1 MELKGIK
8 RYLLFAIGA
17 YTLGLGVGLCNYAN
31 LGVDPMTVFM
41 LGLSKIIKVS
51 LGTMNL
57 FGSIVMML
65 IGYVYDKKYVT
76 WATIVAMFIVSLG
89 IDTITILHIPS
100 PTALISYI
108 CLIAGVL
115 VYTFGI
121 ALSQV
126 ASCGLTAFDCM
137 MFGFMKLMNK
147 EYHFVRWIVEGVALA
162 VGILLKGTFGICT
175 IIIIL
180 FAGKLVEFFVH
191 ILSKKQKAL

>member
-1 MELKGIK
+1 MEKSLKKYI
-8 RYLLFAIGA
+8 LFTLGA
-17 YTLGLGVGLCNYAN
+17 FTLGLGVSLCNYAN

-41 LGLSKIIKVS
+41 QGLSKIIHVS

-76 WATIVAMFIVSLG
+76 WATIAAMFIVSLG
-89 IDTITILHIPS
+89 IDSLSLLHLPS
-100 PTALISYI
+100 PDLVVRYL

-121 ALSQV
+121 GLSQV

-147 EYHFVRWIVEGVALA
+147 EYHFVRWVVEGVALGL
-162 VGILLKGTFGICT
+162 GILLNGTFGICT

-180 FAGKLVEFFVH
+180 FAGKLVEFFVE
-191 ILSKKQKAL
+191 LLTKK